1 MTLWHSWYSLKTA
14 YFANIQ
20 QIKPRVPECHSAM
33 TKIFDDADSSLR
45 GRTKRVFGYGIGA
58 VTTKE
63 QPRKNE
69 RTTNGR

>member
-1 MTLWHSWYSLKTA
+1 MHES
-14 YFANIQ
+14 
-20 QIKPRVPECHSAM
+20 IKVPKFHD
-33 TKIFDDADSSLR
+33 KIFDDADSSLR
-45 GRTKRVFGYGIGA
+45 GRTKTVFGYGIGA